1 MLAQMRKGAGS
12 WVAKIL
18 MLLLVVSFGAWGIG
32 DYVRTSNLTPPVA
45 KIGKQEISALEFSD
59 AMRREGQ
66 QLSRRI
72 GQPLN
77 REQMLQFGLDE
88 SVLAGLIAAKAYEQA
103 AIQQGLTATAGVVRD
118 YIMRA
123 DTFKGTNGQFDR
135 LRYDA
140 FLRNEGYSE
149 SMLVELVRRDL
160 LREQLLGSLLSG
172 VETMPTL
179 AVDTILAFRLETRVA
194 DYIRIEAAKLPAPA
208 APSEAEIEEYYKA
221 NPARF
226 SNPERRDI
234 SFVSFTPATRAG
246 EIAVSDEEI
255 KEEYEAHKAD
265 YVTPERRLVQQ
276 VVFNTEDE
284 AKTARAAVLAGEDFI
299 AMAARTRQLKPAD
312 AELGLLQKEQLPAD
326 LSGPAFALAQ
336 AGLTEPVKS
345 AFGWHLLRVVE
356 IKAGS
361 VTPLAEVNDKLKQ
374 QVALQKAGD
383 ALLKLR
389 PQVEDLIAGGAP
401 LDEIAK
407 VQKAKLTA
415 VAGLDARGQD
425 ATGKAVEGLPT
436 TQPAFLPEAFQLAEK
451 VDPVIL
457 DQADGGFQLLQVMAI
472 KPAAVKP
479 LEEVRGDVVA
489 ALTAI
494 KRSKAADQV
503 AMQIAERL
511 RAGGDLLKEAQALGV
526 VAQTTPPLSR
536 GGQPADKA
544 LSPSVVSL
552 LFAAKQP
559 GEVAVGPASTSGDAI
574 VARLGRIVPA
584 DVAAVAAQRDRASQ
598 QLTQGLI
605 GELEER
611 YRKQVEANLG
621 LSVNTAAKAR
631 AF

>member
-18 MLLLVVSFGAWGIG
+18 MLLLVISFGAWGIG
-32 DYVRTSNLTPPVA
+32 DYVRTSTPPVA
-45 KIGKQEISALEFSD
+45 KIGNQEISAVEFSD

-88 SVLAGLIAAKAYEQA
+88 SVLAGLIAARAYEQA
-103 AIQQGLTATAGVVRD
+103 AIKQGLAATQGVVRD

-172 VETMPTL
+172 VEAMPTL
-179 AVDTILAFRLETRVA
+179 AVDTILAYRLETRVA

-208 APSEAEIEEYYKA
+208 APTDAEIEEYYKA

-226 SNPERRDI
+226 SAPERRDI
-234 SFVSFTPATRAG
+234 GFVSFTPTSRAG
-246 EIAVSDEEI
+246 EIAVSEEEI

-265 YVTPERRLVQQ
+265 YVTPERRQVQQ

-284 AKTARAAVLAGEDFI
+284 AKAARAAVLAGEDFV

-312 AELGLLQKEQLPAD
+312 VDLGLLQKEQLPAD
-326 LSGPAFALAQ
+326 LSGPAFALTQ
-336 AGLTEPVKS
+336 AGIAEPVKS

-361 VTPLAEVNDKLKQ
+361 ITALAEVSEKLRQ
-374 QVALQKAGD
+374 QVALYKAGD

-389 PQVEDLIAGGAP
+389 PQVEDLIASGAP
-401 LDEIAK
+401 LEDIAK
-407 VQKAKLTA
+407 AQKANLNTL
-415 VAGLDARGQD
+415 AGLDARGQD
-425 ATGKAVEGLPT
+425 ASGKAIDGLPT
-436 TQPAFLPEAFQLAEK
+436 TQPAFLGEAFQLAEK

-457 DQADGGFQLLQVMAI
+457 DQADGGFQVVQVMAI
-472 KPAAVKP
+472 KPATVKP
-479 LEEVRGDVVA
+479 LEEVRNEVVA

-494 KRSKAADQV
+494 KRSRAADQM

-536 GGQPADKA
+536 GGQPADRA

-559 GEVAVGPASTSGDAI
+559 GEVAVGPASTPGDAI

-584 DVAAVAAQRDRASQ
+584 DVAAIAAQRDRASQ

-611 YRKQVEANLG
+611 YRKQVEASLG
-621 LSVNTAAKAR
+621 LSINAAAKAR
-631 AF
+631 AY